1 MVTMLNYLKLVRYP
15 NLLIVI
21 ITQYLMRWCI
31 IEPML
36 EVNGFELQLSSF
48 HFALLVVATVLI
60 TAAGYVINDYFDTHT
75 DFLNRPKTVLVG
87 TVISRRSAI
96 IFHSVL
102 NVIAVLI
109 GFYLAYKIN
118 MVFLGFVF
126 LIVTGLL
133 WFYSTTYKRQ
143 FLVGN
148 ILVAFL
154 TALVPLM
161 VVLFE
166 IPLLNEAYREI
177 LIKNNANFMYIFYW
191 VLAFSFFAFITNLM
205 REIIKDIE
213 DFEGDSAYGRN
224 SLPVVLGVKTSKTI
238 TISLAVIVLA
248 ALNYIYI
255 KYLEDSITI
264 IYFSLFLYLP
274 FLFLIARLIYAKT
287 KKQFR
292 NIGNILKI
300 IMLLGILYS
309 LVVRY
314 IVQNQVI

>member
-21 ITQYLMRWCI
+21 LTQYLMRWCI

-48 HFALLVVATVLI
+48 HFALLVVATALI

-166 IPLLNEAYREI
+166 IPLLNETYREI

-224 SLPVVLGVKTSKTI
+224 SLPVVLGVKTSKII
-238 TISLAVIVLA
+238 TISLAIITIGSI
-248 ALNYIYI
+248 NYIYFQ
-255 KYLEDSITI
+255 YLEDSITI

>member
-1 MVTMLNYLKLVRYP
+1 MVNMINYLRLIRYP

-21 ITQYLMRWCI
+21 LTQYLMRWCVI
-31 IEPML
+31 DPML

-48 HFALLVVATVLI
+48 HFFLLVLSTVLI

-87 TVISRRSAI
+87 TKIPRRTAM

-102 NVIAVLI
+102 NIIAVLL
-109 GFYLAYKIN
+109 GFYLAYKTGMI
-118 MVFLGFVF
+118 VLGFVF

-143 FLVGN
+143 FLIGN
-148 ILVAFL
+148 VLVAIL

-166 IPLLNEAYREI
+166 IPELNEAYSKI
-177 LIKNNANFMYIFYW
+177 LIKNNSNFMYIFYW

-224 SLPVVLGVKTSKTI
+224 SLPVVLGVKASKI
-238 TISLAVIVLA
+238 IIIILSLFVLG
-248 ALNYIYI
+248 ALIYL
-255 KYLEDSITI
+255 YFTFLNDPITI

-274 FLFLIARLIYAKT
+274 FLFLIGKLIKAKT
-287 KKQFR
+287 KKQFKD
-292 NIGNILKI
+292 IGNILKI

-309 LVVRY
+309 VIVRY
-314 IVQNQVI
+314 VIQNQVL

>member
-1 MVTMLNYLKLVRYP
+1 MLNYLKLVRYP

-21 ITQYLMRWCI
+21 LTQYLMRWCI

-48 HFALLVVATVLI
+48 NFALLVVATVLI

-166 IPLLNEAYREI
+166 IPLLNEAYREV

-224 SLPVVLGVKTSKTI
+224 SLPVVLGVKTSKII
-238 TISLAVIVLA
+238 TISLAVITLGS
-248 ALNYIYI
+248 LNYIYFQ
-255 KYLEDSITI
+255 YLEDSTTI

>member
-1 MVTMLNYLKLVRYP
+1 
-15 NLLIVI
+15 
-21 ITQYLMRWCI
+21 
-31 IEPML
+31 ML

-48 HFALLVVATVLI
+48 HFALLVVATALI

-166 IPLLNEAYREI
+166 IPLLNETYREI

-224 SLPVVLGVKTSKTI
+224 SLPVVLGVKTSKII
-238 TISLAVIVLA
+238 TISLAIITIGSI
-248 ALNYIYI
+248 NYIYFQ
-255 KYLEDSITI
+255 YLEDSITI